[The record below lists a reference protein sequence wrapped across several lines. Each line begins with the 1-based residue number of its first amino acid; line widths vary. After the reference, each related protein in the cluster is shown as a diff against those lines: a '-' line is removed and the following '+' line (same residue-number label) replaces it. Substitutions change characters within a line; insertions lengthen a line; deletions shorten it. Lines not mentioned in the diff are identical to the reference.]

1 VIKTKVNLHKLA
13 VVANLVLLSAFM
25 IPAHGQAFP
34 SKPIQL
40 IVTGAPG
47 ASTDIIARRLGK
59 VIQDQTG
66 ISIVVE
72 NKGGASGSIALLQT
86 IRAPADGYRLVI
98 AVPDSVTIY
107 PLLKKT
113 KPYVAEKDLTPI
125 AQVAEAH
132 FVFAV
137 SATSPVNNL
146 AEFITRSKGRS
157 QATQLSYASPGNG
170 TTARLVT
177 EMLMARSGIKMLH
190 VPYRST
196 IPGLVGVVGGET
208 EIMATSIASAKA
220 MVDSGQLKLIGIT
233 REQRLKEFQGIPTA
247 IESGLENFVV
257 PVWWGIFGPAN
268 LPVNVREKLTSII
281 LNAAR
286 SDEMK
291 SQLMALGLEPKS
303 RGDEDFRAFLSK
315 DTQMWQEVISKVD
328 LPLED

>member
-1 VIKTKVNLHKLA
+1 MIKTKVNLHKLA

-34 SKPIQL
+34 SRPIQL
-40 IVTGAPG
+40 IVTGAAG
-47 ASTDIIARRLGK
+47 SSTDTIARRLGK

-146 AEFITRSKGRS
+146 AEFITRAKGRL

-303 RGDEDFRAFLSK
+303 RGDEEFRVFLNK

>member
-13 VVANLVLLSAFM
+13 VVVNLVLLSAFM

-146 AEFITRSKGRS
+146 AEFITRAKGRL

-177 EMLMARSGIKMLH
+177 EMFMARSGIKMLH

-303 RGDEDFRAFLSK
+303 RGEEDFRAFLSK

>member
-1 VIKTKVNLHKLA
+1 MLNTIVILRKLS
-13 VVANLVLLSAFM
+13 VVANLVWLSAFM
-25 IPAHGQAFP
+25 TPAHGQAFP

-40 IVTGAPG
+40 IVTGAAG

-66 ISIVVE
+66 ISVVVE
-72 NKGGASGSIALLQT
+72 NKGGASGSIGLLHT

-113 KPYVAEKDLTPI
+113 KPYLAEKDLTPI

-137 SATSPVNNL
+137 SAKTPVNNL
-146 AEFITRSKGRS
+146 AEFITRAKGRS

-177 EMLMARSGIKMLH
+177 EMFMARSGIKMLH

-268 LPVNVREKLTSII
+268 LPVDVREKLIAII
-281 LNAAR
+281 LNASR

-291 SQLMALGLEPKS
+291 SQLMALGLETKS
-303 RGDEDFRAFLSK
+303 RGDEEFRIFLSK

>member
-137 SATSPVNNL
+137 SATIPVNNL
-146 AEFITRSKGRS
+146 AEFITRAKGRL

-177 EMLMARSGIKMLH
+177 EMFMARSGIKMLH

>member
-1 VIKTKVNLHKLA
+1 MIKTKVNLHKLA

-146 AEFITRSKGRS
+146 AEFITRAKGRL

-177 EMLMARSGIKMLH
+177 EMFMARSGIKMLH

-257 PVWWGIFGPAN
+257 PVWWGIFGPTN